1 MEKLTILTILLLT
14 SFCSFGQTE
23 VSEEAIRSNDE
34 NNLIPGTYKL
44 FPTQN
49 RWTFLKLNTRNGTM
63 MQVQYD
69 IEGDNRFETWLN
81 STPLVEKEMEVVYRF
96 TLYPTQNVWTFI
108 LFDQIDGKSWQVQWS
123 QEYENRAIVPISN

>member
-1 MEKLTILTILLLT
+1 MKQLTILVILLLT
-14 SFCSFGQTE
+14 SFCCFGQ
-23 VSEEAIRSNDE
+23 SEEAIRSNDE

-49 RWTFLKLNTRNGTM
+49 RWTLLKLNTRNGTM